1 MNFFWMFFW
10 AFALTEMLTYVVAN
24 MSGGKFDFMQGLIL
38 SVAVTILAYIV
49 TLILPNEPVED
60 H

>member
-1 MNFFWMFFW
+1 MKFFWMFFW

>member
-1 MNFFWMFFW
+1 MRFFWMFFW

>member
-1 MNFFWMFFW
+1 MFFW